1 MSCNCKENNPLINE
15 EETKECQNTNN
26 CENQGADKESADVS
40 NETEELCETD
50 KLTKEIDSLKQKIEE
65 QNNQYLRL
73 MAEYDNFRKRTLK
86 EKSDLLK
93 YGGETALTRILTIID
108 DFERGLQAIETA
120 TDINA
125 VKEGITL
132 IYSKFMDYLKQNNVS
147 VIETDNIDFNTEYHE
162 AITTIPAPSEELK
175 GKILDCVQKGYMIN
189 DKVIRFSKVVVGD

>member
-1 MSCNCKENNPLINE
+1 
-15 EETKECQNTNN
+15 
-26 CENQGADKESADVS
+26 
-40 NETEELCETD
+40 
-50 KLTKEIDSLKQKIEE
+50 
-65 QNNQYLRL
+65 

-125 VKEGITL
+125 VKEGMIL
-132 IYSKFMDYLKQNNVS
+132 IYSKFMDYLKQNNVT
-147 VIETDNIDFNTEYHE
+147 VIETDNIDFNTEFHE

>member
-93 YGGETALTRILTIID
+93 YGGETVLTRILTIID

-125 VKEGITL
+125 VKEGMIL
-132 IYSKFMDYLKQNNVS
+132 IYSKFMDYLKQNNVT
-147 VIETDNIDFNTEYHE
+147 VIETDNIDFNTEFHE

>member
-1 MSCNCKENNPLINE
+1 
-15 EETKECQNTNN
+15 
-26 CENQGADKESADVS
+26 
-40 NETEELCETD
+40 
-50 KLTKEIDSLKQKIEE
+50 
-65 QNNQYLRL
+65 
-73 MAEYDNFRKRTLK
+73 MAEYDNFRKPTLK

-125 VKEGITL
+125 VKEGMIL
-132 IYSKFMDYLKQNNVS
+132 IYSKFMDYLKQNNVT
-147 VIETDNIDFNTEYHE
+147 VIETDNIDFNTEFHE

>member
-26 CENQGADKESADVS
+26 CENQGAEKESADVS

-125 VKEGITL
+125 VKEGMIL
-132 IYSKFMDYLKQNNVS
+132 IYSKFMDYLKQNNVT
-147 VIETDNIDFNTEYHE
+147 VIETDNIDFNTEFHE